1 MNIRSLPTNIEIAFW
16 SVVISLLTDS
26 EVIQDFVRKCYICM
40 KSGRCTYYL
49 RMALVTSAAGL
60 LLGTILGLLGL

>member
-26 EVIQDFVRKCYICM
+26 EVIQDLVQKCYNCLT
-40 KSGRCTYYL
+40 SGRFTYYL
-49 RMALVTSAAGL
+49 RLTLVFSAAGL
-60 LLGTILGLLGL
+60 LLGTILGLVGL

>member
-26 EVIQDFVRKCYICM
+26 EVIQNFVRKCYDCLA
-40 KSGRCTYYL
+40 SGRATSFL
-49 RMALVTSAAGL
+49 RLALIFSTAGL
-60 LLGTILGLLGL
+60 LLGTLLGLVGL

>member
-26 EVIQDFVRKCYICM
+26 EVIQDFVRKCYNCLA
-40 KSGRCTYYL
+40 SGRYIHYL
-49 RMALVTSAAGL
+49 RLALIFSAAGL
-60 LLGTILGLLGL
+60 LLGTILGLVGI

>member
-26 EVIQDFVRKCYICM
+26 EVFQDFVRKCYNGLT
-40 KSGRCTYYL
+40 SGRYTYYL
-49 RMALVTSAAGL
+49 RLALGFSAAGL
-60 LLGTILGLLGL
+60 LLGTILGLIGL